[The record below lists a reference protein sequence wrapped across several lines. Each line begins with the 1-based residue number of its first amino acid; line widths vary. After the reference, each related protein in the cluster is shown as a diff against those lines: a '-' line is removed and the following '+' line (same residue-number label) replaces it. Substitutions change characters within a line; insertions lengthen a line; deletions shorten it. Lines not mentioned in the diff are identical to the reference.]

1 MKAILAAIHPI
12 QEVILNSCKPRLI
25 LICVLLTPVVRAE
38 VSVLRVAVIHCL
50 NFSMV
55 VDKNSQSAC
64 SLNTEA
70 TRVNRNIEVENLLYS
85 SKELRQADEKRTTF

>member
-55 VDKNSQSAC
+55 VDKDSQS
-64 SLNTEA
+64 EA
-70 TRVNRNIEVENLLYS
+70 TRANRNIQVENLVYS
-85 SKELRQADEKRTTF
+85 SRELRQADEKRTTF